1 MSGNYG
7 YLWTPDAPGQYT
19 VTATFLGDESYGSSY
34 AETFVGVT
42 QAPEASATPTATSLT
57 MPPFELYTVGTGI
70 AVIIAVAIATL
81 LILRKRP

>member
-1 MSGNYG
+1 MSGKYQ
-7 YLWTPDAPGQYT
+7 LAWTPTKEGLYKI
-19 VTATFLGDESYGSSY
+19 TATFAGDESYGSSY